1 MVPPGHKG
9 LNTTLPL
16 REGQNRE
23 AILGWGL
30 LSAYLSRKRTKISV
44 THSSPP
50 RSATRSDPPSR
61 GGWQGFVCLL
71 VACLAVAAAGHAAD
85 FAGKTIDLEVGF
97 GPGGDNDIWARTLA
111 THLGDH
117 IPGHPRVVVQ
127 NAPGAGGLR
136 LINQLYNVAPKDG
149 TVIGLV
155 NRGIPFEPLLGGEG
169 TQFDPLK
176 MNWIGSPDRDTTVCA
191 ARKDAHAHRLGDL
204 FTTGLVVGAT
214 GSGADTALYPEFLN
228 ALLGMKFRVV
238 KGYQGTKE
246 ISLAM
251 ERGEVEGICVA
262 YDSLMHEPLARAGK
276 LNILFQVAATPDP
289 RLKDVPIATAL
300 ARSQSDRDA
309 LTLFLAR
316 VEVGRPL
323 VMSEGVPADRVQQ
336 MRDALRATVQDPQF
350 IADARKQGLNVAYLS
365 GEELAGKIAAA
376 YHAPKAVVQRV
387 KAALGR

>member
-1 MVPPGHKG
+1 MVRVPVSDRWDERAVGYIPGSWLVPSPK
-9 LNTTLPL
+9 
-16 REGQNRE
+16 
-23 AILGWGL
+23 
-30 LSAYLSRKRTKISV
+30 SRCDF
-44 THSSPP
+44 
-50 RSATRSDPPSR
+50 DPPSR
-61 GGWQGFVCLL
+61 GGLMRFVCALIALL
-71 VACLAVAAAGHAAD
+71 TIAVPGHAAD

-97 GPGGDNDIWARTLA
+97 GPGGDNDIWARALA
-111 THLGDH
+111 AHLGDH

-136 LINQLYNVAPKDG
+136 LINELYNVAPKDG

-155 NRGIPFEPLLGGEG
+155 NRGIPFEPLLGGDG
-169 TQFDPLK
+169 TRFDPLK

-191 ARKDAHAHRLGDL
+191 ARKDARAHSLNDL

-276 LNILFQVAATPDP
+276 VNILFQAALTPDP
-289 RLKDVPIATAL
+289 RLKNVPLVTGF
-300 ARSQSDRDA
+300 ARSDADREA
-309 LTLFLAR
+309 LQLFFTR
-316 VEVGRPL
+316 VEIGRPL
-323 VMSEGVPADRVQQ
+323 VAPPGVAGETVRT
-336 MRDALRATVQDPQF
+336 LREAFRETVADPQ
-350 IADARKQGLNVAYLS
+350 
-365 GEELAGKIAAA
+365 
-376 YHAPKAVVQRV
+376 
-387 KAALGR
+387 

>member
-1 MVPPGHKG
+1 MMWR
-9 LNTTLPL
+9 TCA
-16 REGQNRE
+16 NR
-23 AILGWGL
+23 
-30 LSAYLSRKRTKISV
+30 T
-44 THSSPP
+44 
-50 RSATRSDPPSR
+50 
-61 GGWQGFVCLL
+61 VCVLIAL
-71 VACLAVAAAGHAAD
+71 LAVATPAAAAD
-85 FAGKTIDLEVGF
+85 FAGKTIDFEVGF
-97 GPGGDNDIWARTLA
+97 GPGGDNDIWARALA
-111 THLGDH
+111 AHLGDH
-117 IPGHPRVVVQ
+117 LPGHPRVVVQ

-136 LINQLYNVAPKDG
+136 LINELYNVAPRDG
-149 TVIGLV
+149 TVIGMV

-191 ARKDAHAHRLGDL
+191 ARKDAHAHNLADL
-204 FTTGLVVGAT
+204 YTKGLVVGAT

-228 ALLGMKFRVV
+228 RLLGMKFRVV

-262 YDSLMHEPLARAGK
+262 YDSLMHEPLAREGK

-289 RLKDVPIATAL
+289 RLKDVPLATAL
-300 ARSQSDRDA
+300 AHTQADREA

-323 VMSEGVPADRVQQ
+323 VMPEGVPAERVQQ
-336 MRDALRATVQDPQF
+336 MRDALRATVADPQF
-350 IADARKQGLNVAYLS
+350 VADAKKQGLNVAYLS
-365 GEELAGKIAAA
+365 GAELAARIAAA
-376 YHAPKAVVQRV
+376 TRAPKAIVQRV

>member
-1 MVPPGHKG
+1 M
-9 LNTTLPL
+9 NTGKERKLPSASPL
-16 REGQNRE
+16 RGGRRARFS
-23 AILGWGL
+23 AIRVGGI
-30 LSAYLSRKRTKISV
+30 SQSTTPTRKGFAFSTSPQGGGYLS
-44 THSSPP
+44 
-50 RSATRSDPPSR
+50 
-61 GGWQGFVCLL
+61 LL
-71 VACLAVAAAGHAAD
+71 VLILIITSAANFVTPTHAAD

-117 IPGHPRVVVQ
+117 IPGRPRVVVQ

-136 LINQLYNVAPKDG
+136 LINQLYNVAPRDG

-191 ARKDAHAHRLGDL
+191 ARKDAHVHSLNEL

-228 ALLGMKFRVV
+228 ALLGLKFRVV

-262 YDSLMHEPLARAGK
+262 YDSLMHEPLAREGK
-276 LNILFQVAATPDP
+276 LNILFQVAVTPDP
-289 RLKDVPIATAL
+289 RLKNVPLATSL
-300 ARSQSDRDA
+300 ARSQGDRDA

-323 VMSEGVPADRVQQ
+323 VMSEGVPAGSVQQ

-365 GEELAGKIAAA
+365 GEELAAKIAAA
-376 YHAPKAVVQRV
+376 YRAPRAVVQRV

>member
-1 MVPPGHKG
+1 M
-9 LNTTLPL
+9 NTTLP
-16 REGQNRE
+16 
-23 AILGWGL
+23 WGGL
-30 LSAYLSRKRTKISV
+30 KRFLCVLIALFAV
-44 THSSPP
+44 TAP
-50 RSATRSDPPSR
+50 A
-61 GGWQGFVCLL
+61 L
-71 VACLAVAAAGHAAD
+71 AAD

-111 THLGDH
+111 SHLGDH

-136 LINQLYNVAPKDG
+136 LINELYNVAPKDG

-169 TQFDPLK
+169 TEFDPLK

-191 ARKDAHAHRLGDL
+191 ARKDARVRNLNDL

-289 RLKDVPIATAL
+289 RLKDVPLATTL
-300 ARSQSDRDA
+300 ARSQADREA
-309 LTLFLAR
+309 LALFLAR
-316 VEVGRPL
+316 VEIGRPL
-323 VMSEGVPADRVQQ
+323 VMPAGVPTGRVQQ
-336 MRDALRATVQDPQF
+336 MRDALHATVQDPQF
-350 IADARKQGLNVAYLS
+350 IADAGKQGLNVAYLS
-365 GEELAGKIAAA
+365 GEELAAKIAAA
-376 YHAPKAVVQRV
+376 THSSKAVVQRV

>member
-1 MVPPGHKG
+1 VSRMGISWLVPSPK
-9 LNTTLPL
+9 LL
-16 REGQNRE
+16 RNFN
-23 AILGWGL
+23 
-30 LSAYLSRKRTKISV
+30 
-44 THSSPP
+44 
-50 RSATRSDPPSR
+50 PPSR
-61 GGWQGFVCLL
+61 GGLKRVVCVLI
-71 VACLAVAAAGHAAD
+71 ALAGAVVPAYAAD

-111 THLGDH
+111 SHLGDH
-117 IPGHPRVVVQ
+117 IPGHPRVLVQ

-149 TVIGLV
+149 SVIGLL

-176 MNWIGSPDRDTTVCA
+176 MNWIGSPDRDITICA
-191 ARKDAHAHRLGDL
+191 ARKDAHARSLSDL
-204 FTTGLVVGAT
+204 LTTGLVVGAT

-262 YDSLMHEPLARAGK
+262 YDSLMHEPLARAGQ
-276 LNILFQVAATPDP
+276 LNVLFQVAATPDP
-289 RLKDVPIATAL
+289 RMKDVPLATSL
-300 ARSQSDRDA
+300 AHSQADRDA

-316 VEVGRPL
+316 VEIGRPL
-323 VMSEGVPADRVQQ
+323 VMPEGVPTERVQQ

-350 IADARKQGLNVAYLS
+350 IADAKKQGLNVAYIS
-365 GEELAGKIAAA
+365 GEELAAKIAAA
-376 YHAPKAVVQRV
+376 YRAPKAVIGRV

>member
-1 MVPPGHKG
+1 MTSRRWRTHVLSWPGAKRPGHPAGARLRANESFAPADAGSLGSRLKG
-9 LNTTLPL
+9 GHDKWRSGRAL
-16 REGQNRE
+16 
-23 AILGWGL
+23 IL
-30 LSAYLSRKRTKISV
+30 
-44 THSSPP
+44 
-50 RSATRSDPPSR
+50 
-61 GGWQGFVCLL
+61 CLL
-71 VACLAVAAAGHAAD
+71 TAYVSFTTSAPAAD

-97 GPGGDNDIWARTLA
+97 GPGGDNDIWARTLSN
-111 THLGDH
+111 HLGDH

-136 LINQLYNVAPKDG
+136 LINELYNVAPRDG

-155 NRGIPFEPLLGGEG
+155 NRGIPFEPLLGGDG

-176 MNWIGSPDRDTTVCA
+176 LNWIGSPDRDTTVCA
-191 ARKDAHAHRLGDL
+191 ARKDAHAHNLNDL
-204 FTTGLVVGAT
+204 FAAGLVVGAT

-262 YDSLMHEPLARAGK
+262 YDSLMHEPLARAGQ

-289 RLKDVPIATAL
+289 RLSTVPLATSL
-300 ARSQSDRDA
+300 ARSQADRDA
-309 LTLFLAR
+309 LALFLAR
-316 VEVGRPL
+316 VEIGRPL
-323 VMSEGVPADRVQQ
+323 VMPEGVPALRVQQ
-336 MRDALRATVQDPQF
+336 MRDALRATAQDPQF
-350 IADARKQGLNVAYLS
+350 IADAKKQGLNVAYLS
-365 GEELAGKIAAA
+365 GGELAAKIAAA
-376 YHAPKAVVQRV
+376 YRAPKAVVQRV

>member
-1 MVPPGHKG
+1 MV
-9 LNTTLPL
+9 TA
-16 REGQNRE
+16 Q
-23 AILGWGL
+23 
-30 LSAYLSRKRTKISV
+30 
-44 THSSPP
+44 
-50 RSATRSDPPSR
+50 
-61 GGWQGFVCLL
+61 
-71 VACLAVAAAGHAAD
+71 VAHAQA

-117 IPGHPRVVVQ
+117 IAGHPRVVVQ

-136 LINQLYNVAPKDG
+136 LINELYNLSPKDG

-155 NRGIPFEPLLGGEG
+155 NRGIPFEPLLGGDG
-169 TQFDPLK
+169 TQFDPLR

-191 ARKDAHAHRLGDL
+191 ARKDAHARNPGDL
-204 FTTGLVVGAT
+204 FTTGVVVGAT

-228 ALLGMKFRVV
+228 HLLGMKFRVV

-251 ERGEVEGICVA
+251 ERGEVEGLCVA

-289 RLKDVPIATAL
+289 RLTDVPVATSL
-300 ARSQSDRDA
+300 ARSQADRDA
-309 LTLFLAR
+309 LRLFLAR

-323 VMSEGVPADRVQQ
+323 VMPEGVPPDRIQQ
-336 MRDALRATVQDPQF
+336 IRDAFRATLQDPLF

-365 GEELAGKIAAA
+365 GAELAGKIAAA
-376 YHAPKAVVQRV
+376 YRAPKAVVQRV